1 MIVAGH
7 ETTAVALFW
16 SLYLLAGAPQVQDRL
31 AAEVAPLDLGPDHAA
46 EMLTRLVY
54 TRAVVHEA
62 LRLYPPAFTLA
73 RQAIAADTAGGVP
86 IPRSTVVLISPWV
99 LHRHRQL
106 WSRPEIF
113 DPDAV
118 SARGAATRSVY
129 LSAVRRSVRACAS
142 ARNLRLPKRSW
153 SWRP

>member
-31 AAEVAPLDLGPDHAA
+31 AAEVALLDLGPDRAA

-113 DPDAV
+113 DPD
-118 SARGAATRSVY
+118 RFLPAAPPPDRFTY
-129 LSAVRRSVRACAS
+129 LPFGSVRACAS
-142 ARNLRLPKRSW
+142 ARNSR
-153 SWRP
+153 